1 MPLTA
6 DKTESVAIPPSVDLF
21 ECRKTGYGGVAAE
34 GKERYQVRLPLLA
47 MVFGLGAQRCRGH
60 LRMSARKLYATL
72 AWRPVA
78 MQDYQKDAVGLM
90 SAV

>member
-72 AWRPVA
+72 AR
-78 MQDYQKDAVGLM
+78 DRTIGLL
-90 SAV
+90 